1 MAARLRLRGLA
12 GKRVDLAGDS
22 SAVFSVAMRDR
33 DLYARILDVQSPWT
47 VTDVDLD
54 LAGKEVV
61 VHVAALE
68 GARLGCPTCGK
79 DAPRY
84 DSRKRRWRQLD
95 TCQYRTIL
103 ECDVPRVECGEH
115 GVLAAKVP
123 WSEPGSRFTAL
134 FEALVIDWL
143 KEASISAVRRVL
155 GLSWSEVDSVMKR
168 AVKRGLERRGSIAAK
183 RVGVDETSFQKRHEY
198 VTVVSDPEKGRV
210 LHVADDRKAASL
222 DTYYVQLT
230 PQQLAAIE
238 VVTMDL
244 CGAYIA
250 STKRL
255 VQGAEGKIAFDRF
268 HVAALLSE
276 AIDDVRRVEHRKLT
290 AQGDSTLK
298 GTRYAFLSSPSKLGA
313 VLAGAL
319 EALKGMALKTSRA
332 WAIKESE

>member
-1 MAARLRLRGLA
+1 
-12 GKRVDLAGDS
+12 
-22 SAVFSVAMRDR
+22 
-33 DLYARILDVQSPWT
+33 
-47 VTDVDLD
+47 
-54 LAGKEVV
+54 
-61 VHVAALE
+61 
-68 GARLGCPTCGK
+68 
-79 DAPRY
+79 
-84 DSRKRRWRQLD
+84 
-95 TCQYRTIL
+95 
-103 ECDVPRVECGEH
+103 
-115 GVLAAKVP
+115 
-123 WSEPGSRFTAL
+123 
-134 FEALVIDWL
+134 
-143 KEASISAVRRVL
+143 VL

-168 AVKRGLERRGSIAAK
+168 AVKRGLARRGSIAAK

-250 STKRL
+250 SNKCH

-268 HVAALLSE
+268 HVAALLSK
-276 AIDDVRRVEHRKLT
+276 AVDDVRRVEHRKLT
-290 AQGDSTLK
+290 TQGDSTLK

-332 WAIKESE
+332 WAIKEFASKLWHYTRRGWAKRAWKKWISWASRCRLEPIVKAARTIRDHLEGILNAIEKKANNAGAESINAKIQKIKRMACGFRNRARFRDAIYFHLGGLNLYPALSGITHTKA